1 VVECQYEQKFS
12 NDKNVLCEPDKD
24 HEDLAKKNMEDP
36 IISNKSSGDIMEDFF
51 CVSLNIIVEVL
62 EDMDDELKFEVKKY
76 RNKLQLNFI
85 GIESKTSNMHFFLLY
100 THH

>member
-1 VVECQYEQKFS
+1 MS
-12 NDKNVLCEPDKD
+12 KNFPMIRIFYVNLIKIMKI
-24 HEDLAKKNMEDP
+24 LQKKNMEDS